1 MPFALRVLLYKF
13 VMVMLKLVTVFIPAP
28 KPTIY
33 SGSGSSL
40 KLCESLKFMGVT
52 RILIVTDEMLSKMG
66 LLDAVKKQLEELNIG
81 YVVFDKVVPD
91 PGYQIVEDGVALGQ
105 NEHCDA
111 VLGFGG
117 GSSLDAAKVIAAR
130 MTNAV
135 SIKKLVGVLK
145 VKNPPVPIFTIPTT
159 AGTGSETTI
168 AAVVSDPDTN
178 QKTPVIDPK
187 LVPVAAS
194 LDPDL
199 MTGLPP
205 HITAATGMDALTHA
219 IESYISRHAA
229 PDTDVYALS
238 AVKMIM
244 KYLPVAYEDGANLEA
259 REAMALA
266 SFYAGAAFTKA
277 NLGYVHAI
285 AHQFGAF
292 YHTPHGLANAI
303 VLPKVLDYSLPA
315 ASERLAQLAKATGLG
330 GESDD
335 EQALARKFVDSVKEL
350 NQKIGIPITLD
361 KLKQEDI
368 PAIAKGALKEA
379 HYLYPVPRYMNFKQC
394 TQMVS
399 KMLQQ

>member
-1 MPFALRVLLYKF
+1 
-13 VMVMLKLVTVFIPAP
+13 
-28 KPTIY
+28 
-33 SGSGSSL
+33 
-40 KLCESLKFMGVT
+40 MGVT

-66 LLDAVKKQLEELNIG
+66 LLDAVKNQLEQLGIG

-91 PGYQIVEDGVALGQ
+91 PGYQIVEDGVAKGKA
-105 NEHCDA
+105 EHCDA

-130 MTNAV
+130 MTNTV

-145 VKNPPVPIFTIPTT
+145 VKRPPVPIFTIPTT

-187 LVPVAAS
+187 LVPVAAA
-194 LDPDL
+194 LDPEL
-199 MTGLPP
+199 MTGLPA

-244 KYLPVAYEDGANLEA
+244 KYLPVAYENGTDLEA

-330 GESDD
+330 SEADD
-335 EQALARKFVDSVKEL
+335 EQTLARLFVDSVKEL
-350 NQKIGIPITLD
+350 NQKIAIPATLD
-361 KLKQEDI
+361 KLQAADI

-379 HYLYPVPRYMNFKQC
+379 HYLYPVPRYMNYNQC

-399 KMLQQ
+399 EMLHS